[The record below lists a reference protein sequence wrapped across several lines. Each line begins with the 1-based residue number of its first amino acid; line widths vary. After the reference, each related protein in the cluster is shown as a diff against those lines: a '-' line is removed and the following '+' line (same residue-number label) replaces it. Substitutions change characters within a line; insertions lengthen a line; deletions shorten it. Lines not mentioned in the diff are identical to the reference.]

1 MIKEP
6 ARFPLVRSQESQ
18 TYLSTPAQSV
28 CADECPGVLGRVPC
42 QKVDFQKLLPGT
54 SNLPG
59 MFAMIVFGGGLGVWG
74 ENPVLDPLL
83 AGKLRNAKALT
94 TLDGI
99 RARFLQRVQLFY

>member
-1 MIKEP
+1 
-6 ARFPLVRSQESQ
+6 
-18 TYLSTPAQSV
+18 
-28 CADECPGVLGRVPC
+28 
-42 QKVDFQKLLPGT
+42 
-54 SNLPG
+54 